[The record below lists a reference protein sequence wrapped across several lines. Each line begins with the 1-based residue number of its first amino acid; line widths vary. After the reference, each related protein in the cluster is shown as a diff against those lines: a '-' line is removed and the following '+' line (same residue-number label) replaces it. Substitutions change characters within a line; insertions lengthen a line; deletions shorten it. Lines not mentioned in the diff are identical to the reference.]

1 MKALSTYRVNQPTT
15 TSGHSISITTTI
27 FGTEE
32 EIEYVKKNCAETIG
46 SGLMLE
52 YGSPLTSQ
60 FSLLNQDK
68 DVNPEELRK
77 TIGKIVPDVRD
88 GLRYED
94 GI

>member
-1 MKALSTYRVNQPTT
+1 MKTLSTYRVNQPTT

-32 EIEYVKKNCAETIG
+32 EVEYIRQNCAETIG

-60 FSLLNQDK
+60 FYLFNQSK
-68 DVNPEELRK
+68 V
-77 TIGKIVPDVRD
+77 VPDTKD
-88 GLRYED
+88 GWRYEE
-94 GI
+94 